1 MWTWLNRNKISRGP
15 DKFTVW
21 QSNTTMTETQHQST
35 LTTLIRCPMAF
46 AGRLLVNFALT
57 MPLLPWAR
65 VTFPQ
70 ITRVLLG
77 LPPGVT
83 VFLQTTQPRWAWLL
97 QQLFT
102 CRGLDDCVHSKTRNM
117 LYFFIVKVKQSLAK
131 PLNQNKKICLQ
142 FSVWIW

>member
-1 MWTWLNRNKISRGP
+1 MWTWLNRNKISRGL

-21 QSNTTMTETQHQST
+21 QSNTTMTETQHQSR

-83 VFLQTTQPRWAWLL
+83 VFLQTPQPRWAWLL

-102 CRGLDDCVHSKTRNM
+102 CRGLDDCVNSKTCNM